1 MLTGAGVTRYS
12 SRGILH
18 RLKVGHLYDARPLT
32 PPYEAAA
39 TRNHLLCVYVRQDLT
54 LAALA
59 GQDQRT
65 AAGVTEGLHRHVIH
79 RSRRARDRPGQQ
91 HMQPKI
97 TSRRQV
103 RQQRLQRLSAARGQN
118 VIVVRDYYDP
128 WSSQLG
134 GRIDRTLL
142 QLG

>member
-59 GQDQRT
+59 GQDQRPAASATHATEDHEPTAGT
-65 AAGVTEGLHRHVIH
+65 AAAASAAQCRPRPKC
-79 RSRRARDRPGQQ
+79 RSRP
-91 HMQPKI
+91 
-97 TSRRQV
+97 
-103 RQQRLQRLSAARGQN
+103 RLL
-118 VIVVRDYYDP
+118 
-128 WSSQLG
+128 
-134 GRIDRTLL
+134 
-142 QLG
+142 